1 MANRELVTKSAE
13 ATRALG
19 KRVSASL
26 KGGEIFALVGELG
39 SGKTT
44 FVQGF
49 ALGLGVER
57 VISPTFILM
66 KKYDAQKFDFYHL
79 DLYRLEGDIDKQVRD
94 LGVKDILGKKD
105 SVAIVEWADK
115 AKGIYPTNT
124 VWIKFENLGG
134 DERKISYEV

>member
-13 ATRALG
+13 ETRALG

-26 KGGEIFALVGELG
+26 KGGETFALVGELG

-49 ALGLGVER
+49 AAGLGVDR

-66 KKYDAQKFDFYHL
+66 KKYELEKFEFYHL
-79 DLYRLEGDIDKQVRD
+79 DLYRLEGDVDKQVRD
-94 LGVKDILGKKD
+94 LGVKDIFGNKE
-105 SVAIVEWADK
+105 SVAVVEWADK
-115 AKGIYPTNT
+115 AKEVYPEDT

-134 DERKISYEV
+134 DKRKITYEV